1 MDDNDSINID
11 CRGMKCP
18 RPIIELARARR
29 NASSGTIISII
40 ADDLAFESDV
50 KAWCQTTGNKIIE
63 FNKEE
68 NTVKAS
74 IEICEIK

>member
-1 MDDNDSINID
+1 MDEIEDVNLD

-29 NASSGTIISII
+29 NASPGTIISII

-50 KAWCQTTGNKIIE
+50 KAWCQTTGNKMID
-63 FNKEE
+63 FNKQDK
-68 NTVKAS
+68 TVKAS
-74 IEICEIK
+74 IEICDIK

>member
-1 MDDNDSINID
+1 MDDNKGVNLD

-29 NASSGTIISII
+29 NASPGTIISII

-50 KAWCQTTGNKIIE
+50 KAWCQTTGNKIID
-63 FNKEE
+63 FDKEE

-74 IEICEIK
+74 IEICGVK

>member
-1 MDDNDSINID
+1 MDDIEDVNLD

-29 NASSGTIISII
+29 NASPGAVISII

-50 KAWCQTTGNKIIE
+50 KAWCQTTGNKMID

-74 IEICEIK
+74 IEICDVK

>member
-1 MDDNDSINID
+1 MDGNKGVNLD

-29 NASSGTIISII
+29 NASPGTIISII

-50 KAWCQTTGNKIIE
+50 KAWCQTTGNKIID
-63 FNKEE
+63 FDKEE

-74 IEICEIK
+74 IEICGVK

>member
-1 MDDNDSINID
+1 MEDVQEIELD

-18 RPIIELARARR
+18 RPIIELAKAKR
-29 NASSGTIISII
+29 NASEGSIIKII

-50 KAWCQTTGNKIIE
+50 KAWCQTTGNKIID

-68 NTVKAS
+68 NIVKAS
-74 IEICEIK
+74 IEICKVL